1 MVANRLK
8 RGLRR
13 LTSMMHQAARRCRQ
27 AVAKGAEVLSGVRAQ
42 ARIEAACILRRRAG
56 GTLRESGQGT
66 TEYAILVGV
75 LVVIA
80 ILAITVFRPRLQEL
94 WQAISDGINS
104 L

>member
-1 MVANRLK
+1 MQ
-8 RGLRR
+8 
-13 LTSMMHQAARRCRQ
+13 TSDTKKTFERQ
-27 AVAKGAEVLSGVRAQ
+27 AHDVMQK
-42 ARIEAACILRRRAG
+42 LRDER
-56 GTLRESGQGT
+56 GQGT

-80 ILAITVFRPRLQEL
+80 IVAIVAFRGKISEL